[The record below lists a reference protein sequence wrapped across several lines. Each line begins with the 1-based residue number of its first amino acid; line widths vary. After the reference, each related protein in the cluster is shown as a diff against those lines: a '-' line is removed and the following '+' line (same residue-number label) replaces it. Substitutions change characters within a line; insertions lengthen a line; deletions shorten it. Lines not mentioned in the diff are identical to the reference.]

1 MISYEEMSR
10 ILMQSLGLKNEPVA
24 ITLIKKGQEITDG
37 YVEPETPI
45 RHCQSIMRARKG
57 ESLVVPAEKQ
67 ACTVGA
73 SALGLGPTPEK
84 VATGELH
91 YNLGMFE
98 TQTAAKRMIDQR
110 PMIEA
115 GSVVATVLS
124 PLSKARVEPDVVV
137 IVGTPEQIYWLMPV
151 AVTFNIGGRVTA
163 DTAAFQ
169 ATCVDAT
176 VIPYLTGNTNLSLGC
191 YGCRRST
198 DIAPEEMLVGIPMS
212 NMRNIVAAIS
222 KLSQGPIPKSRGNR
236 NRSVQPERKNETDG
250 RSSDRSAEPQRQ

>member
-1 MISYEEMSR
+1 MTEYEDVSKM
-10 ILMQSLGLKNEPVA
+10 LMESLGLKNDPVA
-24 ITLIKKGQEITDG
+24 VTLIKKGQDIPAG
-37 YVEPETPI
+37 YIEPETPI

-57 ESLVVPAEKQ
+57 ESLVVPAKKQ
-67 ACTVGA
+67 ACPVGA
-73 SALGLGPTPEK
+73 SALGISPTPEK
-84 VATGELH
+84 VITGEFH

-110 PMIEA
+110 PTIET

-124 PLSKARVEPDVVV
+124 ALSKARVEPNVIVVV
-137 IVGTPEQIYWLMPV
+137 GMPEQIYWLMPV
-151 AVTFNIGGRVTA
+151 AATFNIGGRITA

-191 YGCRRST
+191 YGCRKST

-212 NMRNIVAAIS
+212 KMRDIVAAIS
-222 KLSQGPIPKSRGNR
+222 KMSQGPIPKSRA
-236 NRSVQPERKNETDG
+236 K
-250 RSSDRSAEPQRQ
+250 

>member
-1 MISYEEMSR
+1 MTAYEDMSR
-10 ILMQSLGLKNEPVA
+10 ILMESLGLKNEPVSV
-24 ITLIKKGQEITDG
+24 TLIKKGQDIPAG
-37 YVEPETPI
+37 YAEPETPI

-57 ESLVVPAEKQ
+57 ESLFVPAKKQ
-67 ACTVGA
+67 ACPVGA
-73 SALGLGPTPEK
+73 SALGISPTPEK

-98 TQTAAKRMIDQR
+98 TQAAAKRMIDQR
-110 PMIEA
+110 PTIEA

-137 IVGTPEQIYWLMPV
+137 VVGVPEQIYWLMPV
-151 AVTFNIGGRVTA
+151 AATFNAGGRITA

-191 YGCRRST
+191 YGCRKST
-198 DIAPEEMLVGIPMS
+198 DIASEEMLVGIPMS
-212 NMRNIVAAIS
+212 KMANIVAAIG
-222 KLSQGPIPKSRGNR
+222 KMSQGPIPKSRA
-236 NRSVQPERKNETDG
+236 K
-250 RSSDRSAEPQRQ
+250 